1 MPWNCIPSPV
11 GLPQAA
17 ETDLIQRI
25 DSDITNMNTISK
37 SLSLFHGNLSTLL
50 HVLDIMINKIYVKVV
65 ITQNDTDLSCIKLYI
80 NVLKCCAFV
89 KHFKTLI
96 LRLIQDK
103 SVSF

>member
-1 MPWNCIPSPV
+1 M

-25 DSDITNMNTISK
+25 DSDVTNINTISK
-37 SLSLFHGNLSTLL
+37 SLSLFYGNLSILL
-50 HVLDIMINKIYVKVV
+50 HVLDITINKIYVKVV
-65 ITQNDTDLSCIKLYI
+65 IAQNDTDLSCIKLYI

-96 LRLIQDK
+96 LKLIQDK